1 MTRKA
6 LLNRRADHYS
16 LVYEALKQHGSPA
29 TAYDISEKTGLSA
42 ISCSNF
48 LVHGFRQGQLDRTGL
63 VKVKGVRR
71 PLYVVREKVGEV
83 LKKSYTFKSN
93 GSKFITEE
101 DESWMQYYRDR
112 RAARIQRVLSSKVV

>member
-1 MTRKA
+1 MTCKA
-6 LLNRRADHYS
+6 ILNRRSDDYAR
-16 LVYEALKQHGSPA
+16 VYEALKQHGKPA
-29 TAYDISEKTGLSA
+29 TAYDIAEKTGLSA
-42 ISCSNF
+42 ICCSNF

-71 PLYVVREKVGEV
+71 PLYVVRGAVGEV

-101 DESWMQYYRDR
+101 DEAWMQYYRDR
-112 RAARIQRVLSSKVV
+112 RAQRIQRVLSSRVV